1 MSGCV
6 ALDLGSAIDSCSMDQ
21 EAADGTYGRH
31 VTSALLA
38 SVRDRASLGDSVAQA
53 VRRIV
58 LIDPRPERRAIT
70 SMFVER
76 SAALTVVGLAA
87 GFADAEA
94 LIRVEHADAAV
105 IEIQMPVAEGL
116 AAIAAVRDRFPGLRI
131 VVCSF
136 RDDVATRESARA
148 LGADGYLIK
157 PLDVSALVD
166 LVDLVASSAPFGA
179 GSRAT

>member
-1 MSGCV
+1 M
-6 ALDLGSAIDSCSMDQ
+6 
-21 EAADGTYGRH
+21 
-31 VTSALLA
+31 TSALLA
-38 SVRDRASLGDSVAQA
+38 SVRDSAAQGDAVAQP

-76 SAALTVVGLAA
+76 SSALTVVGLAT

-94 LIRVEHADAAV
+94 LISAEHADAAV

-116 AAIAAVRDRFPGLRI
+116 AAIAALRDRFPGLRI

-136 RDDVATRESARA
+136 RDDAATREAARA

-157 PLDVSALVD
+157 PLEVPA
-166 LVDLVASSAPFGA
+166 LVDLVASSPPFGA
-179 GSRAT
+179 GSRATPGAGEPGVPEQLEQLSDAPLASELLTER

>member
-1 MSGCV
+1 
-6 ALDLGSAIDSCSMDQ
+6 
-21 EAADGTYGRH
+21 

-38 SVRDRASLGDSVAQA
+38 SDRDSAPLGDLVAQT

-94 LIRVEHADAAV
+94 LIRAEHADAAV
-105 IEIQMPVAEGL
+105 VEIQMPVAEGL
-116 AAIAAVRDRFPGLRI
+116 AAIAAVRNAFPGLRI

-136 RDDVATRESARA
+136 RDDVATRDAARA

-157 PLDVSALVD
+157 PLEVSA

-179 GSRAT
+179 GSRASAGACEPGVPEQLEQLADAPLTSELLTER